1 MRPDRLVASLR
12 EAREI
17 IGGVEDTERFVTDEL
32 RHAGVELFKDADMSY
47 HFVHAT
53 LPASLKGRGY
63 FRPNTKDIVRISFLS
78 PTPKGYQYIGRNHSL
93 VEDLSRKV
101 VNDTVNGGEL
111 AAARAMVM
119 ETDAVERRTTVMLM
133 RVRSVIKD
141 TKRPDRELVGEE
153 MIFIGYRGKI
163 ENHYFLTQE
172 ECKSLFFGARASGNL
187 DMLTQ
192 SNHFKSMTEW
202 CHDRDEL
209 KTHTDAVALERAS
222 RLVEAFS
229 QYRTYLAADEYQV
242 VEPVLPMDV
251 IAAFVFIPK
260 RKF

>member
-1 MRPDRLVASLR
+1 
-12 EAREI
+12 
-17 IGGVEDTERFVTDEL
+17 
-32 RHAGVELFKDADMSY
+32 
-47 HFVHAT
+47 
-53 LPASLKGRGY
+53 
-63 FRPNTKDIVRISFLS
+63 
-78 PTPKGYQYIGRNHSL
+78 
-93 VEDLSRKV
+93 LSRKV